1 MLLACLRK
9 RMSGQALR
17 HEGRRRRAAA
27 LGGRVPHGVREQAE
41 GGPGVGLRL
50 EEPPPLDRSGT
61 DAVQCCFS
69 SLLWPILCCV
79 VI

>member
-1 MLLACLRK
+1 
-9 RMSGQALR
+9 MSGQALR

-61 DAVQCCFS
+61 LFNAALV
-69 SLLWPILCCV
+69 LLQGVPCV
-79 VI
+79 VIIHCLLLTLD